1 MSGADVFTM
10 EPEQVYLGIEEL
22 FAIEAEVDRLRK
34 ELYTEYVSVA
44 TVLAAGQYAIVEV
57 LRLASGRWCHQ
68 RSLGFTGLVGV
79 LGEYLAMCAAEAVE
93 IDEFRSRLHYDNTSR
108 DNMAL
113 TVAGQEGQAIWRP
126 HLYALPAVSPNPRR
140 DTVDVLNLWAFLT
153 APTTLPG
160 RAVAKPPE
168 SAYTQ
173 GEAYEP
179 MVQAVESVTALPGFP
194 SLEKRS
200 RVERTCRRHGIYRSG
215 YTVIENLC
223 SCSEETSGQNW
234 YRRDI
239 LKHFVNGARSVRLW
253 SGEHLG

>member
-1 MSGADVFTM
+1 M

-113 TVAGQEGQAIWRP
+113 
-126 HLYALPAVSPNPRR
+126 SPWPVRKDKR
-140 DTVDVLNLWAFLT
+140 YGGRTYTPFL
-153 APTTLPG
+153 
-160 RAVAKPPE
+160 
-168 SAYTQ
+168 
-173 GEAYEP
+173 
-179 MVQAVESVTALPGFP
+179 
-194 SLEKRS
+194 RS
-200 RVERTCRRHGIYRSG
+200 RRS
-215 YTVIENLC
+215 
-223 SCSEETSGQNW
+223 
-234 YRRDI
+234 RDATPST
-239 LKHFVNGARSVRLW
+239 F
-253 SGEHLG
+253 